1 MIVLGTAL
9 TFTGD
14 PSSGRAH
21 LLRAAEF
28 SDQLQADP
36 QMRAYLGAGFRLVGE
51 HDRARDILLQLI
63 SQCALARTIRSR
75 ASSLCAGALSRR
87 RSRQRSMVRG
97 ACFA

>member
-36 QMRAYLGAGFRLVGE
+36 QMRAYLGAGF
-51 HDRARDILLQLI
+51 
-63 SQCALARTIRSR
+63 
-75 ASSLCAGALSRR
+75 ASSASTIVHGTFFYS
-87 RSRQRSMVRG
+87 
-97 ACFA
+97 